1 MVYCKWAGVM
11 SIQNE
16 IKQFILQ
23 NYLFTND
30 ESRLADSDSLMG
42 KGIVDS
48 TGILEL
54 IMHVE
59 ETYNVKVRDEEMI
72 PDNFD
77 SVANIVAFIE
87 RKRAA

>member
-1 MVYCKWAGVM
+1 M